1 MWFVCGFEKEERVIK
16 GRLKPGESQ
25 VTAVEKIEYIENS
38 WFAPVGC

>member
-25 VTAVEKIEYIENS
+25 VTAVEKIENN